1 MTPPDDDR
9 KARWELWRE
18 YRGAPKKPPPA
29 HGIKMKKAGTTWWG
43 QRWIEA
49 LEHVL
54 QGNAA
59 RLGRGRSYARAGRA
73 HDLVV
78 QAGKVVS
85 QVTGSRPAPYAVTI
99 ELGVLSDAHWDKA
112 ILGMAER
119 AQFSA
124 ELLAGAM
131 PRAIDEVFRAAGTS
145 LFPEQRSDL
154 QTSCSCPDWGNPCKH
169 VAATHYVLGEAL
181 DRDPFLLFE
190 LRGRSKA
197 QVLDALRCARSASS
211 PSYPSAPDE
220 PARAAT
226 KIDVSSY
233 DRAPCDLPAL
243 EFSFAEPSTHAAVLR
258 QLGVPAT
265 WQESTSPADALAPL
279 LERAAAAARRLAL
292 SDAPPAEAPERSL
305 PVPAPARSKKR
316 TKKRKASPARPTPRE
331 RKSKRR

>member
-99 ELGVLSDAHWDKA
+99 ELGVLSDADWDKA

-124 ELLAGAM
+124 ELLAGEM
-131 PRAIDEVFRAAGTS
+131 PRAIDEVFRAGGTS
-145 LFPEQRSDL
+145 LFPEQRTDL

-197 QVLDALRCARSASS
+197 QVLDSLRRARSASS

-258 QLGVPAT
+258 QLGVPST
-265 WQESTSPADALAPL
+265 WHESTSPADALAPL

-305 PVPAPARSKKR
+305 PIPAPARSKKR
-316 TKKRKASPARPTPRE
+316 TKKRKASPARPCR
-331 RKSKRR
+331 